1 MERFGLESYLTL
13 EHDCG
18 VPTADHSQEAGFTVA
33 AVARRIG
40 VAPGTLRTWSRRYGI
55 GPTGHSEGE
64 HRKYSEEDLARLIY
78 MRKLIISGVSPLDAS
93 RKALEHKGRANLDDV
108 ALQIER
114 DHELVEQLYR
124 AARGLNSELLETGIR
139 DHLERNG
146 IEATWHALLVPLLFL
161 VGDEWKKNGTG
172 VEVEHLLSEVIF
184 RILNSKIT
192 AADSTS
198 SARPVLIASIGDETH
213 CLAITALAAALS
225 ERGIPVQFLGART
238 PKAAINEVV
247 RRSAPAAIFLWA
259 QLRKHADASFITDL
273 PSVRPK
279 PKVIV
284 GGPGW
289 GAKDHA
295 QLHRA
300 EDLTAACTDIE
311 RAVGL

>member
-1 MERFGLESYLTL
+1 MPRNDG
-13 EHDCG
+13 G
-18 VPTADHSQEAGFTVA
+18 PAAGFTVA

-55 GPTGHSEGE
+55 GPTDHSEGE

-93 RKALEHKGRANLDDV
+93 RKALEHSGRAFLNEVELQMVRDD
-108 ALQIER
+108 
-114 DHELVEQLYR
+114 ELVEQLYR
-124 AARGLNSELLETGIR
+124 AARGLDCELLESGIR
-139 DHLERNG
+139 THLEKNS
-146 IEATWHALLVPLLFL
+146 IESTWHGLLVPLLVL
-161 VGDEWKKNGTG
+161 VGDEWKKSGAG
-172 VEVEHLLSEVIF
+172 IEVERLLSEVIL
-184 RILNSKIT
+184 RIFNSKISSVD
-192 AADSTS
+192 ATS
-198 SARPVLIASIGDETH
+198 GTRPVLIASIGDETH
-213 CLAITALAAALS
+213 SLAITALAAALS

-238 PKAAINEVV
+238 PKSAINEVV

-289 GAKDHA
+289 SAKHHA
-295 QLHRA
+295 QFHRA
-300 EDLTAACTDIE
+300 EDLSAACSHIE